1 MTYVRVKMQIDKD
14 TQILIDERLKNNAP
28 ALESFTPKELRA
40 LRAKMAET
48 PLELRVDISDV
59 EDLSVKGT
67 LGDIPIR
74 KYFNSSTSDPKHKT
88 SPLIIYF
95 HGGGFVM
102 GDLES
107 HDLVCR
113 HLCKEAKATIIAV
126 DYKLAPEHKFPAP
139 VIDTKD
145 AITKILERAEEF
157 NFDPN
162 KVILCGDSAGGTL
175 ATVGTIMSRDN
186 VIPKVHGQIL
196 VYPWV
201 DMTMCRRSMDIEL
214 EGMILNKK
222 TIKYFADHYLNNTKE
237 QVDWRASPLLTAD
250 LSNLPP
256 TYIYGAGLDPLV
268 DEGDAYK
275 RRLLSFGNEVH
286 YRLFP
291 GQMHAFLSNSVQ
303 LPTSLI
309 CIKEMGKAA
318 QTIFSNL

>member
-1 MTYVRVKMQIDKD
+1 MQIDKD
-14 TQILIDERLKNNAP
+14 TQALIDDRLKNNAP
-28 ALESFTPKELRA
+28 ALESFSPQELRD

-48 PLELRVDISDV
+48 PLELRVEISDV
-59 EDLSVKGT
+59 ENTFIEGT
-67 LGDIPIR
+67 LGKIPIR
-74 KYFNSSTSDPKHKT
+74 RYFDSKT
-88 SPLIIYF
+88 NDFQNGNSPLIIYF

-102 GDLES
+102 GNLES

-126 DYKLAPEHKFPAP
+126 DYKLAPEHKFPAAI
-139 VIDTKD
+139 IDTED
-145 AITKILERAEEF
+145 AIKEIIKKENEF
-157 NFDPN
+157 KFDKN

-175 ATVGTIMSRDN
+175 AAVGTIMSRDGM
-186 VIPKVHGQIL
+186 VPKIHGQIL

-201 DMTMCRRSMDIEL
+201 DLTMCRRSMDIDL
-214 EGMILNKK
+214 KGMILNKE
-222 TIKYFADHYLNNTKE
+222 TIAYFVNHYLNKPEE
-237 QVDWRASPLLTAD
+237 QVDWRASPLLTPD

-275 RRLLSFGNEVH
+275 RRLLSFNNEVH

-309 CIKEMGKAA
+309 CIKEMGEAA
-318 QTIFSNL
+318 QKIFSSL